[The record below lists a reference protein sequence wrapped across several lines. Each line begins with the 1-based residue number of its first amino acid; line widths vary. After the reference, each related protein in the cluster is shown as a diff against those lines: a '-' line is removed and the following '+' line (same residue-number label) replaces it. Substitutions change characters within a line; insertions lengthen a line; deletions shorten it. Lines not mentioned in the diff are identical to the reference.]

1 MNKFLSVFMCF
12 FLLLSTAGCLPIT
25 HDQPQITIEEQ
36 KVLYDNIISQY
47 TSLLAA
53 KHQGGI
59 ITAPITDGKSQ
70 QEIVIDEA
78 LYNIVNDLNNTQ
90 TIENMGYGYK
100 DLDGNGILE
109 LILLTG
115 GTNIKAIFT
124 ISDNIP
130 ILLEANYGIGNS
142 LFFATKKRLFMTRRS
157 VNDNLE
163 ETLYY
168 TSRVAGDK
176 MEYDAIYGKIYDQ
189 SKKEILE
196 MFQVSNEKRI
206 TISNDD
212 FNELYRE
219 HKKTTQMDYRTTS
232 KLLSPRI
239 YFPLKDIVINE
250 NLPVADFSSYTAIRN
265 TYNKIATCLDTFQLS
280 KWYEGE
286 YDSLFAFPDDLSFE
300 YYTRLLYSAYYKNY
314 CIGYD
319 EIDINSDG
327 QCELVLMDE
336 DYRIKAIF
344 TQINGVPI
352 LLDAFTHEVC
362 WLDDKGFIH
371 VDNEQYYEIEYNLY
385 ELTNNGEYNLVYS
398 LLAADN
404 GNRYLTQN
412 GKTEQITFEKSL
424 EIYYND
430 YCSYVEPFSPNE
442 QTRNASDI
450 TYTPLTETTDNLINL
465 AANHTWHKYS
475 NLEKTSDKMFARS
488 NTYIT
493 FKNVTDTQITMSIN
507 YEFVFNYADP
517 NQDNSLLDDITEST
531 LQITAHNEG
540 EAFIFNENGIKGKVE
555 FGYKHLWIIIEQ
567 SSDERF
573 PIGNHCYQQY
583 SSSGYIN

>member
-59 ITAPITDGKSQ
+59 ISAPITAGKSQ

-142 LFFATKKRLFMTRRS
+142 LYFATKKRLFMTRRS

-176 MEYDAIYGKIYDQ
+176 MEYDTVYGKIYDQ
-189 SKKEILE
+189 SKKETLE
-196 MFQVSNEKRI
+196 MFQIVNEKRV

-219 HKKTTQMDYRTTS
+219 HKKSTQMDYRNTS
-232 KLLSPRI
+232 KLLSPYI
-239 YFPLKDIVINE
+239 YFPLKDDVINE
-250 NLPVADFSSYTAIRN
+250 NLPTADFSSYAAVRE
-265 TYNKIATCLDTFQLS
+265 TYQKISTCLDTFQS
-280 KWYEGE
+280 SNWFGGE
-286 YDSLFAFPDDLSFE
+286 YDDLFAFPNDLYFE
-300 YYTRLLYSAYYKNY
+300 YYTRLLYASYHNAYNV
-314 CIGYD
+314 GYD
-319 EIDINSDG
+319 EIDLNGDG
-327 QCELVLMDE
+327 IDELVLMNE

-344 TQINGVPI
+344 TQKDGTPI
-352 LLDAFTHEVC
+352 LLDAFAYETC
-362 WLDDKGFIH
+362 WLDDEGFIH
-371 VDNEQYYEIEYNLY
+371 VDNEQNYELEYNLY
-385 ELTNNGEYNLVYS
+385 EFTNDGEYNLIYS
-398 LLAADN
+398 LLAAEN
-404 GNRYLTQN
+404 GNRYLTQD
-412 GKTEQITFEKSL
+412 GKAEKITYEKSL
-424 EIYYND
+424 ELYYDD
-430 YCSYVEPFSPNE
+430 YCRYSEPFEPYE
-442 QTRNASDI
+442 QTRNASDLS
-450 TYTPLTETTDNLINL
+450 YTPLVSPAGDMISTSVSK
-465 AANHTWHKYS
+465 TWHKYV
-475 NLEKTSDKMFARS
+475 NLEKTSDKESARS
-488 NTYIT
+488 NTYIS
-493 FKNVTDTQITMSIN
+493 FENVTDTQMTISLKYVFTYSYPDPDGDN
-507 YEFVFNYADP
+507 Y
-517 NQDNSLLDDITEST
+517 LLDDSSESI
-531 LQITAHNEG
+531 LSITARNEG

-555 FGYKHLWIIIEQ
+555 FGHNYLWIIIEQ

-583 SSSGYIN
+583 SS